1 MRLLVVSNRLPINV
15 AEKEGKL
22 TFQQS
27 AGGLVSGLSAYL
39 ASLQGAS
46 ANSEYIWVGW
56 PGITVED
63 DLQAEV
69 KSKMQTTFQAY
80 PVFLPED
87 AMEDFYHGF
96 CNKIIWPL
104 FHYLPSYAIYDE
116 AYWTQYKQVN
126 ETFCAAVMD
135 IIRPGD
141 VVWIHDYHL
150 MLLPLLL
157 RQRMPDVPIGFFLHI
172 PFPSFEI
179 FRLLPETWRTEILE
193 GLLGADLI
201 GFHTHEYTQYFLRS
215 VRRILGH
222 QNDMGLI
229 RMEDRV
235 AKAGTF
241 PMGIDFD
248 RFNAAGKAP
257 EVLKEKGKLKKTLAD
272 VKVILSVDRL
282 DYTKGIINRLR
293 GYQLFLSQHPEYQ
306 GQVVLLLVVVPSRIG
321 VERYQQMKRQINEL
335 VGEINGK
342 FGTINWTPIIYQY
355 KFLPFYPLVAL
366 YGVSDVALV
375 TPIRDGMN
383 LIAKEYIAART
394 DQIGVLILSEMAGT
408 SKEMVEA
415 IIINPNDTA
424 EIASALALALEM
436 PEEEQISRNQ
446 VMQARLKRYDV
457 IRWSGTFINTLL
469 GLQEEQKI
477 FAPALLGD
485 NREALLSSF
494 RRARRRLLLLDY
506 DGTLVPF
513 TEDPLAAKPGDDLL
527 ATLATLAADP
537 RTEICVISGRARDAL
552 ENWLGSLNIGLVCEH
567 GAMLKQKDGA
577 WKLIKPLM
585 NNWKPRI
592 LPILE
597 RYADRLPGSFVE
609 EKEFAVTWHYRK
621 ADPKFGSALA
631 KELMDD
637 LLDFANIDV
646 QVLQGSKVIEVRS
659 AGMTKASAGQYWLTQ
674 GDFDFVLAA
683 GDDWTDE
690 DLFRILPRNAYSIK
704 VGLTQ
709 SYARFNLRD
718 YSEVIALLED
728 LRRIE

>member
-69 KSKMQTTFQAY
+69 KSSMQTEFQAY

-116 AYWTQYKQVN
+116 AYWTQYQRVN

-157 RQRMPDVPIGFFLHI
+157 RRKMPDVPIGFFLHI

-179 FRLLPETWRTEILE
+179 FRLLPEAWRTEILA

-201 GFHTHEYTQYFLRS
+201 GFHTHEYTQYFLRC

-235 AKAGTF
+235 VKAGTF

-248 RFNAAGKAP
+248 RFNRAGKAP
-257 EVLKEKGKLKKTLAD
+257 EALKEKAKLKKNLAD
-272 VKVILSVDRL
+272 VKVVLSVDRL
-282 DYTKGIINRLR
+282 DYTKGILNRLR
-293 GYQLFLSQHPEYQ
+293 GYQLFLSRHPEYQ

-321 VERYQQMKRQINEL
+321 VEHYQQMKRQINEL

-342 FGTINWTPIIYQY
+342 FGAINWTPIIYQY

-366 YGVSDVALV
+366 YGICDVALV
-375 TPIRDGMN
+375 TPLRDGMN
-383 LIAKEYIAART
+383 LIAKEYISART
-394 DQIGVLILSEMAGT
+394 DQTGVLILSEMAGT
-408 SKEMVEA
+408 SKEMGEA

-424 EIASALALALEM
+424 EIAEALALALEM
-436 PEEEQISRNQ
+436 PEAEQIRRNQ

-477 FAPALLGD
+477 FAPNLLGE
-485 NREALLSSF
+485 NRATLLQSF
-494 RRARRRLLLLDY
+494 RRARKRLLLLDY

-513 TEDPLAAKPGDDLL
+513 SEDPLEAEPSDGLL
-527 ATLATLAADP
+527 ATLENLAANPKTD
-537 RTEICVISGRARDAL
+537 ICVISGRTRDAL
-552 ENWLGSLNIGLVCEH
+552 ENWLGHLDIGLVCEH
-567 GAMLKQKDGA
+567 GAKLKTGVGA
-577 WKLIKPLM
+577 WQLIKPLI

-609 EKEFAVTWHYRK
+609 EKEFAVTWHYRR

-659 AGMTKASAGQYWLTQ
+659 AGMTKATAGQYWLTQ
-674 GDFDFVLAA
+674 GGFDFILAV

-690 DLFRILPRNAYSIK
+690 DLFRILPPNAYSIK
-704 VGLTQ
+704 VGMSQ

-718 YSEVIALLED
+718 HTEVIALLQELVHQD
-728 LRRIE
+728 